1 MEHMDEER
9 PLLIDKAEVPPAPRR
24 SRARTLMMAAGMG
37 AAFFVGAVMVKQ
49 PAFMA
54 SNEASL
60 DSKVEYMPFES
71 GAKEDGWYIYKV
83 WSL

>member
-1 MEHMDEER
+1 
-9 PLLIDKAEVPPAPRR
+9 
-24 SRARTLMMAAGMG
+24 MMAAGMG

-83 WSL
+83 WSH